1 MQSLYNGG
9 AERSLINLLNEL
21 PEDKY
26 KIDILLFKR
35 EGVFMKQVPE
45 FVKILDT
52 PVALNKLSVPLKK
65 SGKYIPVK
73 VVGTTISRLAE
84 REKKQQEAYRWKHY
98 YTKFIDDL
106 DEYYDVA
113 IAYMSGE
120 ILYYLCDK
128 VKAAKKFVWIHNDYR
143 AAHHP
148 REYDY
153 PYLKQVDGI
162 VSVSESCSDILKEEF
177 PEFSDK
183 IYYISNINSSEVIR
197 KRAEEFV
204 PVEFKTKSYDPIIL
218 SIGRLSPQKGF
229 DIAVNAAYI
238 MKNRGLHFTWFI
250 IGDGP
255 EEKNLKE
262 AINEYGLNEYFQ
274 LLGKKENPYPY
285 IKNCTIFAQTSR
297 YEGKSMALDEAKI
310 LCRPILTTAYPT
322 ASDQIAA
329 DKEGVIVNICAEDI
343 AAGLEKMI
351 TDASFCH
358 ELSDYLSMRE
368 FGNSEEV
375 RKYMQLIDNNHIS

>member
-1 MQSLYNGG
+1 M
-9 AERSLINLLNEL
+9 
-21 PEDKY
+21 
-26 KIDILLFKR
+26 
-35 EGVFMKQVPE
+35 
-45 FVKILDT
+45 
-52 PVALNKLSVPLKK
+52 
-65 SGKYIPVK
+65 
-73 VVGTTISRLAE
+73 
-84 REKKQQEAYRWKHY
+84 
-98 YTKFIDDL
+98 
-106 DEYYDVA
+106 
-113 IAYMSGE
+113 
-120 ILYYLCDK
+120 
-128 VKAAKKFVWIHNDYR
+128 
-143 AAHHP
+143 
-148 REYDY
+148 
-153 PYLKQVDGI
+153 
-162 VSVSESCSDILKEEF
+162 KEEF

-204 PVEFKTKSYDPIIL
+204 PVEFKAESYEPIIL

-229 DIAVNAAYI
+229 DIAVNAAHI

-262 AINEYGLNEYFQ
+262 AINEYGLNEYFK

-297 YEGKSMALDEAKI
+297 YEGKSMVLDEAKI

-322 ASDQIAA
+322 ASDQIEA

-358 ELSDYLSMRE
+358 ELSDYLGMRE